1 MPARVSSR
9 HRGRLNL
16 LQGFPRTVPT
26 SGKQA
31 LALAAITLAVFWPT
45 LSAQF
50 VYDARLQILTG
61 DFIHDPGNWVPVL
74 SGQVLAMDVLD
85 FNRPVQLASL
95 MLDSAIWG
103 RDAFGYHLTSVLLH
117 AANVVMVWE
126 LVRGLSRGM
135 DGGISFGAESP
146 GFRPG
151 LVGEGRAV
159 ALGPTGGR
167 AQEFVAGLAA
177 LLFAVH
183 PIVTEAVCEPTFR
196 EDLLVA
202 ACTLGALLLAMRHD
216 PAAPGGDR
224 WRALACAG
232 LCFLAVAS
240 KESGIAAP
248 GVLAVYWW
256 VERSIPSAYASGF
269 QNSPPTEARGVSR
282 RDGRLFWTIAVGGG
296 KAAAVAFLAARFL
309 LEPAQSAI
317 FEAKPQYPGGS
328 FLGAMALEPRILA
341 LYAQLVAFPANLCA
355 DYGLYSVRHL
365 PLPAAL
371 VILAGLVAA
380 AALAIRADRRMAL
393 ACALIVLP
401 LVPVSNLFPIYRA
414 AADRYMYL
422 PMAGVALAVGWLLD
436 GPWLAARP
444 RLREKATIACMAAAV
459 ALAMVCVE
467 RQKVWAN
474 PLALWDDTFRKN
486 PVAYTAASGLADS
499 LREAGRFPEAERAAR
514 EAIRLSDGKRGDAFA
529 TLALILDAQGRE
541 ADAFEAAG
549 KAVAVQPNLADP
561 EARVRALAMERQMA
575 EDWGRLLSRLPK

>member
-1 MPARVSSR
+1 MTAMLS
-9 HRGRLNL
+9 
-16 LQGFPRTVPT
+16 PRQ
-26 SGKQA
+26 QA
-31 LALAAITLAVFWPT
+31 LSLAAITLAVFWPT
-45 LSAQF
+45 LSSQF

-74 SGQVLAMDVLD
+74 SGQVLTMDVLD

-95 MLDSAIWG
+95 MLDAAVWG

-117 AANVVMVWE
+117 ALNVVLVWG
-126 LVRGLSRGM
+126 VM
-135 DGGISFGAESP
+135 KGAWQA
-146 GFRPG
+146 
-151 LVGEGRAV
+151 GRLPHIV
-159 ALGPTGGR
+159 AT
-167 AQEFVAGLAA
+167 

-216 PAAPGGDR
+216 PAAPDGDR
-224 WRALACAG
+224 WRALGCAG

-248 GVLAVYWW
+248 MILGAYWW
-256 VERSIPSAYASGF
+256 LF
-269 QNSPPTEARGVSR
+269 R
-282 RDGRLFWTIAVGGG
+282 RADPRRFWSLAVGGG
-296 KAAAVAFLAARFL
+296 KLAALAFLAARFL

-328 FLGAMALEPRILA
+328 FLGAMAIEPRILA

-365 PLPAAL
+365 PLPVAI
-371 VILAGLVAA
+371 VILAGLVVAA
-380 AALAIRADRRMAL
+380 AVAIRADRRIAL
-393 ACALIVLP
+393 ACAIIVLP
-401 LVPVSNLFPIYRA
+401 LIPVSNLFPIYRA

-459 ALAMVCVE
+459 LLAMACVE
-467 RQKVWAN
+467 RQKVWAT

-499 LREAGRFPEAERAAR
+499 LLEAGRLLEAERAAR
-514 EAIRLSDGKRGDAFA
+514 EAIRLSDGKRGDPFA
-529 TLALILDAQGRE
+529 TLALVLDAQGRE
-541 ADAFEAAG
+541 ADAFAAAS
-549 KAVAVQPNLADP
+549 KALEVQPSLADP
-561 EARVRALAMERQMA
+561 EARVRVLAMERQMA
-575 EDWGRLLSRLPK
+575 DDWGRLLERRK

>member
-1 MPARVSSR
+1 MTSTLTSR
-9 HRGRLNL
+9 
-16 LQGFPRTVPT
+16 Q
-26 SGKQA
+26 QA

-50 VYDARLQILTG
+50 VYDARLQVLTG

-95 MLDSAIWG
+95 MLDAAVWG

-117 AANVVMVWE
+117 ALNVVMVWGIA
-126 LVRGLSRGM
+126 RGLSRAGERQ
-135 DGGISFGAESP
+135 AE
-146 GFRPG
+146 G
-151 LVGEGRAV
+151 LSYNVI
-159 ALGPTGGR
+159 
-167 AQEFVAGLAA
+167 AA

-202 ACTLGALLLAMRHD
+202 ACTLGALLLAMRYD
-216 PAAPGGDR
+216 PAAPNGDR
-224 WRALACAG
+224 WRALGCAG

-256 VERSIPSAYASGF
+256 VQRSILSAYASGF
-269 QNSPPTEARGVSR
+269 RGDGDREARGVSR
-282 RDGRLFWTIAVGGG
+282 RDGSSFWPTAIGGG
-296 KAAAVAFLAARFL
+296 KAAAIAFLAARFL

-317 FEAKPQYPGGS
+317 FEAKPQYPGES
-328 FLGAMALEPRILA
+328 FWAAMAIEPRILA
-341 LYAQLVAFPANLCA
+341 LYAQLVAFPVNLCA

-365 PLPAAL
+365 PLPVAI

-380 AALAIRADRRMAL
+380 AVFAIRADRRIAL
-393 ACALIVLP
+393 ACAIIVLP
-401 LVPVSNLFPIYRA
+401 LIPVSNLFPIYRA
-414 AADRYMYL
+414 AADRYLYL

-444 RLREKATIACMAAAV
+444 RLREKATIAAMAGV
-459 ALAMVCVE
+459 ALLGFACVE

-474 PLALWDDTFRKN
+474 PLALWEDTFRKN

-499 LREAGRFPEAERAAR
+499 LREAGRLPEAERATR
-514 EAIRLSDGKRGDAFA
+514 EAIRLSDGKRGDPWV

-541 ADAFEAAG
+541 AEAFEAAG
-549 KAVAVQPNLADP
+549 KALEVQPSLADP

-575 EDWGRLLSRLPK
+575 EEWGRLMGRRPK

>member
-1 MPARVSSR
+1 MQIRQSESTRFLADSVKRPAQK
-9 HRGRLNL
+9 LD
-16 LQGFPRTVPT
+16 PVPVV
-26 SGKQA
+26 
-31 LALAAITLAVFWPT
+31 LAAITLAVFWPT
-45 LSAQF
+45 LSSQF

-61 DFIHDPGNWVPVL
+61 DFIHDPGNWAPVL
-74 SGQVLAMDVLD
+74 SGRVLTMDVLD

-95 MLDSAIWG
+95 MLDSAVWG

-117 AANVVMVWE
+117 VLNVVMVWGI
-126 LVRGLSRGM
+126 VRNLRGRQAEGPPFTGL
-135 DGGISFGAESP
+135 A
-146 GFRPG
+146 
-151 LVGEGRAV
+151 
-159 ALGPTGGR
+159 
-167 AQEFVAGLAA
+167 AGLAA

-216 PAAPGGDR
+216 PTAPNGDR
-224 WRALACAG
+224 RRALGCAG

-248 GVLAVYWW
+248 AVLGIYWW
-256 VERSIPSAYASGF
+256 LFRSREPRA
-269 QNSPPTEARGVSR
+269 
-282 RDGRLFWTIAVGGG
+282 FWTLAVGGG

-328 FLGAMALEPRILA
+328 FLGAMAIEPRILA

-365 PLPAAL
+365 PLPVAL
-371 VILAGLVAA
+371 MILAGLVAA

-393 ACALIVLP
+393 AAAIIVLP

-422 PMAGVALAVGWLLD
+422 PMAGVALAIGWLLD

-459 ALAMVCVE
+459 LLAMACVE
-467 RQKVWAN
+467 RQKVWAT

-499 LREAGRFPEAERAAR
+499 LRDAGRLPEAERAAR
-514 EAIRLSDGKRGDAFA
+514 EAIRLSDGKRGDPFA
-529 TLALILDAQGRE
+529 TLALVLDAQGRE

-549 KAVAVQPNLADP
+549 KALEVQPTLADP
-561 EARVRALAMERQMA
+561 EARVRVLAMERQMA
-575 EDWGRLLSRLPK
+575 EDWGRLLSRRQK